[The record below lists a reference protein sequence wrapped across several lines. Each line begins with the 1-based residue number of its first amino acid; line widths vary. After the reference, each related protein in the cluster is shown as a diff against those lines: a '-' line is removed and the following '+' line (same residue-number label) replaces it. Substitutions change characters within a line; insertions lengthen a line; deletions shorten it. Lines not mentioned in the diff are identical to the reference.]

1 MEELINKLTEF
12 IGQFGIFSGF
22 ILVFLESMIPVL
34 PLSAF
39 VAINIFTYGNILG
52 FLISYFG
59 TVTGC
64 ICSYYLC
71 RKFNDFFEKKYK
83 GNEKVEGLKKKLRN
97 IKLPTLVVILAIP
110 FTPAFAINISA
121 GLTKYDFKKYLSAI
135 LIGKLPMIY
144 FWSFIGASLKESLTD
159 VTILIKIAV
168 MLIITYLVSMVV
180 NKFINND

>member
-59 TVTGC
+59 
-64 ICSYYLC
+64 
-71 RKFNDFFEKKYK
+71 
-83 GNEKVEGLKKKLRN
+83 GLGGR
-97 IKLPTLVVILAIP
+97 
-110 FTPAFAINISA
+110 
-121 GLTKYDFKKYLSAI
+121 
-135 LIGKLPMIY
+135 
-144 FWSFIGASLKESLTD
+144 
-159 VTILIKIAV
+159 
-168 MLIITYLVSMVV
+168 
-180 NKFINND
+180 